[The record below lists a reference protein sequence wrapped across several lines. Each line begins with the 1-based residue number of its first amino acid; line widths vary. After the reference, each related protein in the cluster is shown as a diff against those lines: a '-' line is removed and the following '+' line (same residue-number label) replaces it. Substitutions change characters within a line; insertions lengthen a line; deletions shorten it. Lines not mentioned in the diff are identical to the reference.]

1 MGLCRTSTI
10 TFYLILEQSS
20 ARNIFYK
27 LEHVIVK
34 FLLAFFEWTNSYMID
49 FVMCKHVQTIFICWS
64 DVIVLSLCMLQHQ
77 FLDIH
82 VSLYFS
88 RIMGKEE
95 RLCVLSWLLIAS
107 YARWLFYVLLCQEI
121 YAVKCIHWENRFCE
135 DDDMKLISLDVETKG
150 LVGTENCFRE
160 GEYKT
165 DSYYFLNKK
174 MCAVKK

>member
-1 MGLCRTSTI
+1 MCVCVYVCVCVSSGLPMSPE
-10 TFYLILEQSS
+10 FVAY
-20 ARNIFYK
+20 
-27 LEHVIVK
+27 
-34 FLLAFFEWTNSYMID
+34 FF
-49 FVMCKHVQTIFICWS
+49 CWS